1 MSRQKECARKSL
13 DYWMKI
19 PDSDFEE
26 KQMQGVV
33 NEIEGE
39 MRLCGEAE

>member
-1 MSRQKECARKSL
+1 
-13 DYWMKI
+13 MKI

-26 KQMQGVV
+26 KQMQDLV

-39 MRLCGEAE
+39 MRLGGEAA